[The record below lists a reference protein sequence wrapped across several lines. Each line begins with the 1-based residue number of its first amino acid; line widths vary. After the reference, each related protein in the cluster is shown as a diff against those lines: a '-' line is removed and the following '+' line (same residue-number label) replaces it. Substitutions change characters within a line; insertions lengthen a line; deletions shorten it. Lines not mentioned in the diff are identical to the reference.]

1 MPTRLFQTIIL
12 ACAVTVAASLGTSTA
27 AEARKYR
34 GGYVTVESAW
44 GNGSISAPVRYS
56 RRGPQVRLPRGTWI
70 YCVRRC
76 SETLRRQT
84 VDFWESHGPNAI
96 DAGPGYLRF
105 FFGR

>member
-1 MPTRLFQTIIL
+1 MPTRLCQTIL
-12 ACAVTVAASLGTSTA
+12 LVCAFTIAASLGASTT
-27 AEARKYR
+27 AEAGKYR
-34 GGYVTVESAW
+34 SGYVTAESAW

-56 RRGPQVRLPRGTWI
+56 RLGPQVRLPRGTWI

-84 VDFWESHGPNAI
+84 VDFWESHGPDAV
-96 DAGPGYLRF
+96 DAGPGYLKF